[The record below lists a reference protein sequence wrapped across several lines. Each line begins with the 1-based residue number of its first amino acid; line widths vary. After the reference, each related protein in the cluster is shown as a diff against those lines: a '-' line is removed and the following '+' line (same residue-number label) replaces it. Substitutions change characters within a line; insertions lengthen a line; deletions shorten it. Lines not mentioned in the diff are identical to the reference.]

1 MSNWARAMVVFAP
14 FLAYPVLAQSTSLA
28 PAEPAI
34 VAEPPAGEQALTNAD
49 VLALL
54 EAGLPESVVVAKIA
68 TASKVRFDTS
78 ADTLVALS
86 QSGVPAA
93 VLTAMVQRGSRA
105 SPRELALR
113 MNFGGTPCEAPGVF
127 LEQGEEIRALD
138 MVGPARHSSGSAM
151 SEVAGAAIFRATR
164 VFLPGF
170 LPSKTKVTL
179 RGAAATFR
187 ITEREPTFLL
197 CLPEF
202 PLNALGVHGF
212 ASIDPA
218 STQLV
223 AFRVRKRKD
232 ERQFTTGNEG
242 FFGVSEYGIPAKQ
255 LRDIAFSEVKPGVYR
270 VRTTQPL
277 KPGEYGFYNDASV
290 PGVSMQVMA
299 AGGLGG
305 RLYAFGVDKK

>member
-14 FLAYPVLAQSTSLA
+14 FLAYSILAQSTS
-28 PAEPAI
+28 PALVEQAI
-34 VAEPPAGEQALTNAD
+34 AADPPAGEQALTNAD
-49 VLALL
+49 VRALL

-68 TASKVRFDTS
+68 TAPKVRFDTS

-93 VLTAMVQRGSRA
+93 VLTAMVQWGSRA

-113 MNFGGTPCEAPGVF
+113 MNFGGTLCEAPGVF